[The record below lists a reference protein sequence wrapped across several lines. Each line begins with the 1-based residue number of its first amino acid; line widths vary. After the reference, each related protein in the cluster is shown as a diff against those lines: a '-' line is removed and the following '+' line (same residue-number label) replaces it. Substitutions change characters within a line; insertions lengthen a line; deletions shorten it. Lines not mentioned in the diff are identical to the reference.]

1 MRNGQRGAVARASE
15 ESKGAEK
22 IVGSSM
28 NQARDVFAR
37 EALEKVR
44 AGEALLVDVRESWE
58 YTQVRAP
65 GAMLVPLSEFTQR
78 YTELPQDKELL
89 IVCHSGYRSLQAANF
104 LLRHGYAQTANVVG
118 GMEEWEV
125 AGLPV
130 ERGAPEDAQR

>member
-1 MRNGQRGAVARASE
+1 MG
-15 ESKGAEK
+15 
-22 IVGSSM
+22 ISM

-37 EALEKVR
+37 EALEKLQ

-58 YTQVRAP
+58 YKEVRAP
-65 GAMLVPLSEFTQR
+65 GAMLVPLSEFTVR
-78 YTELPQDKELL
+78 YTELPHDKELL

-104 LLRHGYAQTANVVG
+104 LLRHGYEQAANVVG

-130 ERGAPEDAQR
+130 ERGAPEDGLH